1 MGTKTVHISGMYCR
15 ACEVRVGKKLRAVPG
30 IVDADVSAAKGTA
43 VLSTTGAVDDQAIEA
58 AVRKAGYVVATGAEP
73 WLAKD
78 TTVWRDFGVGVAVVA
93 AGWLLLRLFGITDL
107 ANALVMDESA
117 GLGFVALVGVAAS
130 VSTCMALVGGIVMG
144 VTSTYAQA
152 HPDATRAQLLRPQ
165 LLFHV
170 GRVVGFAALG
180 GVIGA
185 LGSVVSLQGTGLAV
199 GMIVVAVVMTLLGI
213 RLTGISPRL
222 SGASLALPP
231 SLTSWM
237 TDGQTGEYRAGAAVG
252 LGVASFFLPCG
263 FTQAVQVFA
272 LATGDP
278 LRSASIMGVFAL
290 ATVPGL
296 LGAGMVS
303 SVLRQGAAQTVLR
316 CIGVVVLA
324 FALVNV
330 TGGVRSLSSALGW
343 GAVQPPPA
351 SATVPDG
358 VLGTDGRQRVTTAVE
373 IHGYEPA
380 SQVVY
385 AGIPVDWTLLNN
397 SVSCAAA
404 VNAKSLGAGSF
415 VLYPGN
421 KSETVEFTLNE
432 PGVYNYSCQMGMYRG
447 QFIAVPYDG

>member
-1 MGTKTVHISGMYCR
+1 MATKTVHISGMYCR

-30 IVDADVSAAKGTA
+30 IIDADVSAAKGTA
-43 VLSTTGAVDDQAIEA
+43 VLTVTGQVSESAIEA

-78 TTVWRDFGVGVAVVA
+78 TTVWRDVGIGVAVVA
-93 AGWLLLRLFGITDL
+93 AGWLLLRLFGVTDL

-165 LLFHV
+165 LLFHA
-170 GRVVGFAALG
+170 GRVVGFTALG
-180 GVIGA
+180 GLIGA
-185 LGSVVSLQGTGLAV
+185 FGSVVSLQGTGLAV

-231 SLTSWM
+231 KLTSWM
-237 TDGQTGEYRAGAAVG
+237 TDGQTGEYRASAAVG

-303 SVLRQGAAQTVLR
+303 SVLRKGAAQTVLR

-330 TGGVRSLSSALGW
+330 TGGVRSLSSSLGW
-343 GAVQPPPA
+343 GALTPPPA
-351 SATVPDG
+351 SATVADG
-358 VLGTDGRQRVTTAVE
+358 VLGADGRQHITTAVE
-373 IHGYEPA
+373 MHGYEPA

-415 VLYPGN
+415 VLYPGT
-421 KSETVEFTLNE
+421 KSETVEFTLPE
-432 PGVYNYSCQMGMYRG
+432 PGVYTYTCQMGMYRG
-447 QFIAVPYDG
+447 QFIAVAHDD